1 MSTNLCILISIVA
14 ASIFSGCFEGT
25 NNSIPRLSED
35 FSKVTD
41 EIKVMAN
48 SESVKLED
56 FETKRGDHILKRE
69 LRIDLTKPNP
79 FPNEMKIKEIIFAVK
94 SKLIDSAQF
103 DTYTVTEVPRQEGS
117 TIVVPAQ
124 KILKSVTI
132 MAKDL

>member
-1 MSTNLCILISIVA
+1 
-14 ASIFSGCFEGT
+14 
-25 NNSIPRLSED
+25 
-35 FSKVTD
+35 
-41 EIKVMAN
+41 MAN

-69 LRIDLTKPNP
+69 IRIDLTKPNP
-79 FPNEMKIKEIIFAVK
+79 FPNEIKIKEIIFAVK

-103 DTYTVTEVPRQEGS
+103 DTYTITEVPRQEVG